1 MIDLNG
7 SDVNSSTWSLK
18 TVKLTIWDNF
28 MSFMNGENSEGKI
41 Q

>member
-7 SDVNSSTWSLK
+7 SDANSSTRSLK
-18 TVKLTIWDNF
+18 TVKLTIWNN
-28 MSFMNGENSEGKI
+28 FMNGENSEGKI